1 METMSNWVGFDADKM
16 DLEARSMS
24 VGAVEQ
30 FYNLFWKPIE
40 PIDEI
45 IGRIDKVLGTELPF

>member
-1 METMSNWVGFDADKM
+1 MESMSDWVGFDADKM

-30 FYNLFWKPIE
+30 FYNEFWAGFDSIYGVTK
-40 PIDEI
+40 
-45 IGRIDKVLGTELPF
+45 